1 MRQLRFWTPPEAG
14 SDTLRLLRAR
24 LKGFERS
31 RKTTVEVRVLPLSA
45 LWARFVDGLKGGP
58 LPDAAAIPGHWT
70 ASLDRLGLLRG
81 LSSAAPAFDL
91 STAYAPLRP
100 HALSPLSGEL
110 VSVPWW
116 MEVGVLQARSD
127 LLEECGVDPGSLGDW
142 EGLSAACKRLS
153 RLRRRGI
160 APLTGADPMRP
171 GTLEDLAPRI
181 WSRGGEFLSPDGSR
195 ALFAREEAGRAFLD
209 FFSLVEEGSV
219 PISGPAGLPPGDIS
233 SGSCAL
239 QLSGRVSGSSK
250 DGGAGA
256 AALAPPSSERE
267 APLLSARHLA
277 VFDGELFPESCALIH
292 FLAGSARLFARDI
305 GALPARED
313 ALAEA
318 LEGMPEAAGTLRSC
332 LSRARTLP
340 DHPLFPPLGRILERA
355 SRRVVESIWRRTFT
369 RELLREETV
378 HAAAE
383 ADHLL
388 SLYA

>member
-1 MRQLRFWTPPEAG
+1 MRPLRFWTPPDAG
-14 SDTLRLLRAR
+14 FDTLRLLRAR
-24 LKGFERS
+24 LKGLERS
-31 RKTTVEVRVLPLSA
+31 RKISVEVRVLTYSA

-81 LSSAAPAFDL
+81 LASAAPAFDL
-91 STAYAPLRP
+91 SAAYAPLRP
-100 HALSPLSGEL
+100 HALSPLSGEP

-116 MEVGVLQARSD
+116 MEVGVLQARPD

-209 FFSLVEEGSV
+209 VFGLVEAGSV
-219 PISGPAGLPPGDIS
+219 PLSGPAGLPPGGIS

-239 QLSGRVSGSSK
+239 Q
-250 DGGAGA
+250 
-256 AALAPPSSERE
+256 
-267 APLLSARHLA
+267 
-277 VFDGELFPESCALIH
+277 
-292 FLAGSARLFARDI
+292 
-305 GALPARED
+305 
-313 ALAEA
+313 
-318 LEGMPEAAGTLRSC
+318 
-332 LSRARTLP
+332 
-340 DHPLFPPLGRILERA
+340 
-355 SRRVVESIWRRTFT
+355 
-369 RELLREETV
+369 
-378 HAAAE
+378 
-383 ADHLL
+383 
-388 SLYA
+388 